1 MLYTNIRLKESYPY
15 QEEFVD
21 FLDIDRGLS
30 ERSIEAYCIDL
41 RVFAGFLRGM
51 WRGLDVCDV
60 EYKHIRGF
68 LTYLKKER
76 NNNPKTR
83 NRKLASLRCYFGYF
97 GNYR

>member
-1 MLYTNIRLKESYPY
+1 MKESYPY

-51 WRGLDVCDV
+51 WQIGCVMLKISIS
-60 EYKHIRGF
+60 EGF
-68 LTYLKKER
+68 
-76 NNNPKTR
+76 
-83 NRKLASLRCYFGYF
+83 
-97 GNYR
+97 